1 MAATQFFDALLV
13 GVRPLDPVTFF
24 GVTLV
29 LTSIAVVASYMPA
42 RRAARL
48 DPLQALRYE

>member
-13 GVRPLDPVTFF
+13 GVRPLDPGTFF